1 LSDPPPRW
9 PVPRPAPGREA
20 WAAAAPIVRTGT
32 RAPAEADPRMYS
44 THIMERKVEER
55 SSPLRRTV
63 IRVSPYSP
71 LCGSAFPGYAPSKA
85 LLSHPCGEVCV
96 SYGFLW
102 HWLTGPMCCH
112 RRQIRNKIKKYLLRN
127 STTWAEFQGGENTKT
142 LSRCLLDSDRLGPRD
157 LRCEPH
163 QMNLYILFKRRR
175 YHTQAMITKVCSSDN
190 STQSA

>member
-1 LSDPPPRW
+1 MRMWLVPTPRRRRGVAGASWTAVTPIAHVARTHTSFTAISRRRFLSDPPPRW

-32 RAPAEADPRMYS
+32 REPAEAGPRMY
-44 THIMERKVEER
+44 TTQFIERKVEER
-55 SSPLRRTV
+55 SSPLRRIV

-102 HWLTGPMCCH
+102 HWLTGPMCCY
-112 RRQIRNKIKKYLLRN
+112 RQIRN
-127 STTWAEFQGGENTKT
+127 
-142 LSRCLLDSDRLGPRD
+142 
-157 LRCEPH
+157 
-163 QMNLYILFKRRR
+163 
-175 YHTQAMITKVCSSDN
+175 
-190 STQSA
+190 